1 MYAIKC
7 AQISGNVNGSLK
19 YRLCPSTEFSTGRWN
34 VAISE
39 VCAHANEEFKGFI
52 TLSTD
57 FSVNQQFNNKKEIE
71 IYQQPLITFQLDLTS
86 GAKSMRRFSSPVWLE
101 INRTKDIMNITAK
114 DTFTQTE
121 IKENVEISIT
131 LLFKRIA

>member
-39 VCAHANEEFKGFI
+39 ECAHANEEFKGFI

-57 FSVNQQFNNKKEIE
+57 FSVNQQFNNKKE
-71 IYQQPLITFQLDLTS
+71 TR
-86 GAKSMRRFSSPVWLE
+86 KCRK
-101 INRTKDIMNITAK
+101 N
-114 DTFTQTE
+114 
-121 IKENVEISIT
+121 
-131 LLFKRIA
+131 

>member
-86 GAKSMRRFSSPVWLE
+86 GPVWLE